1 MIQSLLQILG
11 NYTPVTTTRQFVETI
26 DGVDVYSTASVVAD
40 GLAGVDWPWVCSAA
54 ILLVMLY
61 SAFRFLGGMFR

>member
-11 NYTPVTTTRQFVETI
+11 NYTPVTTTRQFIETI

-40 GLAGVDWPWVCSAA
+40 GLAGVDWPWICSAA